1 MAKLPADGGGGG
13 GEGFT
18 LLITSRCPELA
29 KFAISVSGK
38 TSLLATKTVFV
49 GIIPCSE
56 GASEKPVSMR

>member
-1 MAKLPADGGGGG
+1 MAKLPADGGG

-49 GIIPCSE
+49 GIIPCS
-56 GASEKPVSMR
+56 